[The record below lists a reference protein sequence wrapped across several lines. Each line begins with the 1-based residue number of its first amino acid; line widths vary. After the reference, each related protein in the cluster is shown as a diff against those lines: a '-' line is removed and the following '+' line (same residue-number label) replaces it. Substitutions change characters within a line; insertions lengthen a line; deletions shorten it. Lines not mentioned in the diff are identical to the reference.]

1 MEKDFEERL
10 KSLKTIYPKGKKID
24 LRSLE
29 NRLKRVSMRTLNIL
43 KPYVRVLKKPIN
55 NYTAFC
61 AAKLSLNEM
70 KLKNAKNS
78 IRRMNE
84 FGKMVMMNH
93 YKTLQKS
100 GFVLNPKEI
109 NDPFL
114 KE

>member
-61 AAKLSLNEM
+61 GNKLTLNEM
-70 KLKNAKNS
+70 KIKNGKNS
-78 IRRMNE
+78 ARRLQE
-84 FGKMVMMNH
+84 FGKMVM
-93 YKTLQKS
+93 
-100 GFVLNPKEI
+100 
-109 NDPFL
+109 
-114 KE
+114 